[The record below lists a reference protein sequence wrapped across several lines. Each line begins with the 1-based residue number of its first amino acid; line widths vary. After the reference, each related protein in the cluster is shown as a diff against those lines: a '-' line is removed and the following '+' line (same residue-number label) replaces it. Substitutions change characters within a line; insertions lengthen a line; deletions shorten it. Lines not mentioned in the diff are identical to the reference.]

1 MGESEITRFDS
12 QAVQVDDR
20 QVLRLMGYPR
30 GARVAPAITDAL
42 DRAIPVVLNLA
53 EPVAVHELH
62 EVQSATPEAV
72 HLAHGVTFRGQR
84 LAHAMR
90 HARQAAI
97 FVLTL
102 GERVTEATRELA
114 GEDPFESYLLDSV
127 ASILVETVA
136 DRFQTLL
143 EERMNQQGAWGG
155 FRYSPGYC
163 DWPTHENSTL
173 LRTIDAQSIGVLLTT
188 GGMMSPQKT
197 ISGIIPFGVDAEKI
211 HFNPCTAC
219 PRADCDHR
227 RK

>member
-1 MGESEITRFDS
+1 
-12 QAVQVDDR
+12 V
-20 QVLRLMGYPR
+20 Y
-30 GARVAPAITDAL
+30 
-42 DRAIPVVLNLA
+42 
-53 EPVAVHELH
+53 ELH
-62 EVQSATPEAV
+62 EVQSAPPEAV

-84 LAHAMR
+84 LAQAMR
-90 HARQAAI
+90 HAREAAI

-163 DWPTHENSTL
+163 DWPTEENRAL
-173 LRTIDAQSIGVLLTT
+173 LHTIDAQSIGVRLTT
-188 GGMMSPQKT
+188 GGMMSPPKT
-197 ISGIIPFGVDAEKI
+197 ISGIIPYGGDSEKI
-211 HFNPCTAC
+211 QFNPCTGC
-219 PRADCDHR
+219 PRIDCDHR